1 MRSLPV
7 KRCFIVRIRTRAS
20 APPLSLQWKTREFR
34 GFALSAMALLAMS
47 LALILSPSGM
57 RAWAW
62 YQSPLS
68 PVSLPPTQALQAP
81 TLPAVT
87 PTSVPEPSSNTGT
100 GRVGLIAGGVILAGL
115 LVGAAALLQRGQP
128 PDEPTP

>member
-1 MRSLPV
+1 
-7 KRCFIVRIRTRAS
+7 
-20 APPLSLQWKTREFR
+20 
-34 GFALSAMALLAMS
+34 MALLAMG
-47 LALILSPSGM
+47 LALMWSPSGM

-68 PVSLPPTQALQAP
+68 PVSPPPTQALQAP
-81 TLPAVT
+81 KLPAIT
-87 PTSVPEPSSNTGT
+87 PTSVPEPPATLETETSANNGS

-115 LVGAAALLQRGQP
+115 LVGAAALLRRGQP